1 MEDVEYP
8 FNLLDRRL
16 VKVIT
21 SLGYLR
27 PTLIQKKA
35 IPIILSGVN
44 TLIVS
49 PTGTGKTEAALFP
62 IYSRIL
68 ELKDRGVSEGLKT
81 LYITPLRALNRDILN
96 RMEYIA
102 SLIGI
107 SIAVRHGDTPRSER
121 RKIDEQP
128 PDILITTP
136 ETLQF
141 ILVNK
146 RLRQALKSIRW
157 VIVDELHEVLDD
169 KRGTQLS
176 VALERLQRISHYNIQ
191 RIGLSATIAS
201 INEAKRYLT
210 GGRLCEVV
218 VSDQMKHVDIKVC
231 LPKTIPEDEILAEE
245 LQVSLDYASKL
256 RYIVEVIR
264 DVKAALIFTNTR
276 DTAEALAS
284 KLKQIIGDRVRVH
297 HGSLSRNERVEV
309 ENAIKSGL
317 IKAIVATSS
326 LELGVDIGRVD
337 LVIQYSSPRQA
348 VKLLQ
353 RIGRS
358 GHTELGVP
366 RGVIVTLNTI
376 DDILESIVLARRA
389 VNCEL
394 EPYTIPNKPYDV
406 LAHQII
412 GLLLERDGVISI
424 NEIYHT
430 IIDAYPY
437 RDLTFEELRK
447 IIEQLST
454 QGLVRLCGNG
464 DTVKLGYGSIRYYF
478 ETSMIP
484 DIKQYRVV
492 DVVTRKTIGYLD
504 EDFVLSTCSS
514 GSLLILSG
522 RVWRIISI
530 DHEDLKINVEPTN
543 SLTGILPSWTGEYIP
558 VDYKVAREVGA
569 LKRLLLRV
577 VQGDNRVYNL
587 LKRSYSLD
595 ENSWHKILHIIG
607 EHYRRGYPIPTD
619 RDILV
624 EKAGK
629 LIIVHVHLGTKG
641 NRGLSLLLKKLISD
655 KLGLSVTVKSG
666 AYHIVLLTARSVSIS
681 SLKSIF
687 NILTSLSDDDL
698 ESIIIDLV
706 RDTGFYLWRLINVA
720 KRFGIISKNA
730 SVREFKAI
738 AKTLN
743 DTIIGEEAIKEVK
756 VYDIDLNAIRN
767 LISLIKSG
775 RVRVHYVESSSET
788 LSPLSREILK
798 TPQFI
803 AFMNVTVDTPLILE
817 MVKRRLENTRVK
829 LVCLMCGKWSL
840 VEKVGNLPKRIMCPR
855 CNSGFIAV
863 TKDIELN
870 LEDIVKKKLRNGK
883 LKGEEKLIY
892 EEARKSATLVLTYG
906 KAAVI
911 ALAARGVGPKTA
923 VKIISKLPLGET
935 EFYKAIIEA
944 ERNYLRTRMFWKDI
958 IK

>member
-1 MEDVEYP
+1 MEGIEYP

-21 SLGYLR
+21 SLGYSR

-35 IPIILSGVN
+35 IPIVLSGVN

-68 ELKDRGVSEGLKT
+68 ELRDRGVSGGLKA
-81 LYITPLRALNRDILN
+81 LYVTPLRALNRDILS

-102 SLIGI
+102 SLVGI

-146 RLRQALKSIRW
+146 RLRQFLKSVRW
-157 VIVDELHEVLDD
+157 VVVDELHELLDD
-169 KRGTQLS
+169 KRGIQLS
-176 VALERLQRISHYNIQ
+176 VALERLQRISHYSIQ
-191 RIGLSATIAS
+191 RIGLSATISS
-201 INEAKRYLT
+201 IGEAKNYLT

-218 VSDQMKHVDIKVC
+218 VSDQMKRVDIRVC

-245 LQVSLDYASKL
+245 LQVSSDYASKL
-256 RYIVEVIR
+256 RYIVEAIR
-264 DVKAALIFTNTR
+264 NVKAALIFTNTR
-276 DTAEALAS
+276 DTAEALTS
-284 KLKQIIGDRVRVH
+284 KLKQIIGDKVRVH
-297 HGSLSRNERVEV
+297 HGSLSRSERVEV
-309 ENAIKSGL
+309 ENAIKNGL

-326 LELGVDIGRVD
+326 LELGIDIGRVD

-353 RIGRS
+353 RVGRS
-358 GHTELGVP
+358 GHTELGVS

-376 DDILESIVLARRA
+376 DDILESAVLARRA
-389 VNCEL
+389 ANYEL
-394 EPYTIPNKPYDV
+394 ESHTIPSKPYDV

-412 GLLLERDGVISI
+412 GLLLERDGVTSI
-424 NEIYHT
+424 NEIYD
-430 IIDAYPY
+430 IIVDAYPY
-437 RDLTFEELRK
+437 RDLTFDELRK
-447 IIEQLST
+447 VIEQLST
-454 QGLVRLCGNG
+454 QGLVKLYGNG
-464 DTVKLGYGSIRYYF
+464 DTVKLGYGSIKYYF

-484 DIKQYRVV
+484 DIRQYRVV
-492 DVVTRKTIGYLD
+492 DAITRRTIGYLD
-504 EDFVLSTCSS
+504 EDFVISTCSI

-522 RVWRIISI
+522 RVWKIISI
-530 DHEDLKINVEPTN
+530 DHENLKVNVEPTN
-543 SLTGILPSWTGEYIP
+543 SSAGILPSWTGEYIP

-577 VQGDNRVYNL
+577 VQGDNKVYNL
-587 LKRSYSLD
+587 LKRNYNLD
-595 ENSWHKILHIIG
+595 ENSWCKILHVIG
-607 EHYRRGYPIPTD
+607 EHYKRGYPVPTD
-619 RDILV
+619 KDILV

-629 LIIVHVHLGTKG
+629 LIIIHVHLGTKG
-641 NRGLSLLLKKLISD
+641 NRGLSLLLKKIISC
-655 KLGLSVTVKSG
+655 KLGVSVAVKSG
-666 AYHIVLLTARSVSIS
+666 AYHIVLLTAHPISID
-681 SLKSIF
+681 SLKTVF
-687 NILTSLSDDDL
+687 DTLTSLGSEDL
-698 ESIIIDLV
+698 ENTIVDLV

-720 KRFGIISKNA
+720 KRFGIISRDA

-743 DTIIGEEAIKEVK
+743 NTVIEEEAIKEIK
-756 VYDIDLNAIRN
+756 VYDIDLNAICN
-767 LISLIKSG
+767 LISLIKNG
-775 RVRVHYVESSSET
+775 RVKIHYVESSNET
-788 LSPLSREILK
+788 LSPLSSEVLK

-803 AFMNVTVDTPLILE
+803 AFMDVTVSTPLILE

-829 LVCLMCGKWSL
+829 LVCLMCGKWSSI
-840 VEKVGNLPKRIMCPR
+840 EKVGNLPDRIVCPK

-870 LEDIVKKKLRNGK
+870 LENIVKKKLRKGK
-883 LKGEEKLIY
+883 LVGEEKLVY

-906 KAAVI
+906 KVAVI
-911 ALAARGVGPKTA
+911 ALAAKGIGPKTA
-923 VKIISKLPLGET
+923 AKIIGKLSLGET

-944 ERNYLRTRMFWKDI
+944 ERNYLKTRMFWRNT
-958 IK
+958 